1 MVFSS
6 KIDGFYMGVIIVAT
20 IIGVVLSNIVFVTGY
35 WFVSLIVLALFCFI
49 NFNFFSTS
57 IILGYEEVIIK
68 VGFFKKKI
76 AYKNIKE
83 IRKTRNVVASTA
95 TSVKR
100 IGIRTSNYK
109 GSQGFYYVSPK
120 LYDEFF
126 DQLKLKLKDNVLVT
140 DKTVK

>member
-20 IIGVVLSNIVFVTGY
+20 IIGGVLSNIVFVTGY

-57 IILGYEEVIIK
+57 IILGDEEVIIK
-68 VGFFKKKI
+68 AGFFKKKI